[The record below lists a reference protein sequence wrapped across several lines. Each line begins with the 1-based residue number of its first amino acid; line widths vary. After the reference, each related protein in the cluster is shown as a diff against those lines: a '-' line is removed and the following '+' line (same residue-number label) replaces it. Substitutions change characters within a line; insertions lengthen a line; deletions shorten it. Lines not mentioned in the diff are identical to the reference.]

1 MTAETQKLKAK
12 LGLLNTGLTTLEDT
26 LAPLLEQTLPET
38 LVSLNSI
45 EQAKLQTL
53 LPYIINDLIFIYLKT
68 NGIDPKT
75 HPVLEELAR
84 VKRYFDKISSAEN
97 PETQKTG
104 IDKAAATRFIKHAI
118 AQNNFAQVGSSST
131 TVESQPSTFVPPRTT
146 SKMVE
151 RTKYQEEMRA
161 KGDESSSE
169 DELEIVDGAEAPVTV
184 SSKGKGKQKET
195 EDSTS
200 STATKRKRH
209 AMDPF
214 AASGLD
220 DGSKSEPIS
229 VQAADALESA
239 KKMKGKKEKRKT
251 KRSDSATT
259 DAAHSN
265 SESTKSAK
273 KKKTK
278 KAT

>member
-12 LGLLNTGLTTLEDT
+12 LDLLNTGLTTLEDT

-75 HPVLEELAR
+75 HPVLEELLTCH
-84 VKRYFDKISSAEN
+84 AE
-97 PETQKTG
+97 KTG

-118 AQNNFAQVGSSST
+118 AQNNFAQGASSST
-131 TVESQPSTFVPPRTT
+131 TVESQPSTFVPPRIT
-146 SKMVE
+146 SKMAE
-151 RTKYQEEMRA
+151 RTRYQEEMRA

-169 DELEIVDGAEAPVTV
+169 DELEILDGAEAPVTV

-209 AMDPF
+209 TMDPF

-220 DGSKSEPIS
+220 DGSKSESIS
-229 VQAADALESA
+229 VQAADDLESA
-239 KKMKGKKEKRKT
+239 EKKKAKKEKRKT